1 MKGKKEIVR
10 NLALVSQLGI
20 SFMVPVFL
28 CIFIGSWIDKKFGT
42 STILVF
48 VIVGILAGM
57 RNSYILI
64 MGILKSNEDDK
75 RNGR

>member
-28 CIFIGSWIDKKFGT
+28 CIFIGSWIDKKFAT

>member
-28 CIFIGSWIDKKFGT
+28 CIFIGAWIDKKFGT
-42 STILVF
+42 STILIF
-48 VIVGILAGM
+48 VILGILAGM

-64 MGILKSNEDDK
+64 MDILKSNEDDK

>member
-1 MKGKKEIVR
+1 MKGKKEFVR